1 MRLKIL
7 LLSLLGLLNSC
18 ATPPP
23 DVPLLTRLNA
33 SQCFFVYTIS
43 DKQGIVD
50 DEHLLNG
57 KTCIDY
63 LQDDLIIPVDS
74 WVEIK
79 KFILKIC
86 KSTKACG
93 EVGDWNNRID
103 VLSSKATGK

>member
-1 MRLKIL
+1 MKLKIL
-7 LLSLLGLLNSC
+7 LLSLLGLLSSC
-18 ATPPP
+18 ATQVP
-23 DVPLLTRLNA
+23 DVPILTRLNA
-33 SQCFFVYTIS
+33 SQCFYVYTIS

-50 DEHLLNG
+50 DDNLLNG

-86 KSTKACG
+86 NKTKSCG

-103 VLSSKATGK
+103 VLSSKAVKK